1 MRRNIVYYV
10 EKFTKDFGVVENL
23 GTYIDKD
30 KACEVARSKYESLS
44 SKDKSKF
51 IISVSKYVCEWND
64 SIDYRDERFICNII
78 SYGDDE

>member
-1 MRRNIVYYV
+1 MRRNIVFYV

-30 KACEVARSKYESLS
+30 KACEVARDKWKSLS
-44 SKDKSKF
+44 NIDKSKF
-51 IISVSKYVCEWND
+51 VISVSKYICEWCN
-64 SIDYRDERFICNII
+64 SSDYSDERFICNII

>member
-30 KACEVARSKYESLS
+30 KACEIARGKWKSLS
-44 SKDKSKF
+44 NIDKSKF
-51 IISVSKYVCEWND
+51 VISVSKYVCEWND
-64 SIDYRDERFICNII
+64 SIDYRDEIFICNII
-78 SYGDDE
+78 SYGDYE